1 MEAIIKFSPEEIQIV
16 TDSTVM
22 AEELVSNHYK
32 MSAGQWLHPMYDVKT
47 LADLEPGEVIH
58 GPFAQIIRY
67 EAKKQDTTLGS
78 STYDFYKICI
88 QDHSILST
96 IRQNPE
102 ISLFPFTLYIITH
115 ELVHIV
121 RFGKFLQN
129 FTATQ
134 QETMIEE
141 KRVHDTTHDILRNV
155 QIKGISAVFR
165 FYEKWRLPIEEL
177 QNTKNPQ

>member
-1 MEAIIKFSPEEIQIV
+1 MDALTRFNSEEIQAV
-16 TDSTVM
+16 TDSTAM

-32 MSAGQWLHPMYDVKT
+32 MSASQWLHPMYDVKT
-47 LADLEPGEVIH
+47 LTDLEPREIVH

-67 EAKKQDTTLGS
+67 EGKKQDTILGS

-88 QDHSILST
+88 QDHTILST
-96 IRQNPE
+96 IHETPE
-102 ISLFPFTLYIITH
+102 ISLLPFTLYIITH

-141 KRVHDTTHDILRNV
+141 KRVHDTTHNILKNV
-155 QIKGISAVFR
+155 QISGISAVFR
-165 FYEKWRLPIEEL
+165 FYEKWRRPIEEL
-177 QNTKNPQ
+177 QDPH